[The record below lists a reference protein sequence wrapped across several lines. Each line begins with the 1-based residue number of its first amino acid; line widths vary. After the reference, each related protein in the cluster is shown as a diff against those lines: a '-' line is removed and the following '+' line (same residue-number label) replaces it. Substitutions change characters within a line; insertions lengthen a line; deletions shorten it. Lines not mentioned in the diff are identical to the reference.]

1 MYVSGARVKTGN
13 EPIENA
19 PIVAEEMHSWL
30 REIDGF
36 EGLLM
41 LSREGSTIGLTF
53 WQSRDV
59 AERHRVARMEFLN
72 RITSVVDVEIEEI
85 LDYEVTFANV
95 PPLRT

>member
-85 LDYEVTFANV
+85 LDYE
-95 PPLRT
+95 